1 MKRAGFLLLAVV
13 PVLVT
18 TAVYCALPEHPARA
32 DAGPSAPASRQATGR
47 SGATAERGTDDR
59 RAAAVPA
66 GLAAPG
72 KKELA
77 QQLVASAENSTLDWR
92 EAYAYV
98 EDIGDGQGYTAGVIG
113 FCTGTHD
120 LLTLVESYTRK
131 HPDNGLARY
140 LPALR
145 RVDGSDSHEG
155 LDPGFP
161 AAWRHE
167 ATVPAFRAAQDA
179 ERDRVYFDPAVRQA
193 RRDGLG
199 TLGQFI
205 YYDAMVM
212 HGPGTGDYG
221 FYGLRDRALREAD
234 PPRGAATRRRT
245 STRSWTCAARRCG
258 PGTRTATPPAS
269 TRRSACSCARG
280 TSVWTRRW
288 YGRCTARRTGCP
300 SPVASARTRRR
311 GAAVVRACGGA
322 CQVVRS
328 GTGRQAPSRVPHA
341 IVRDVLE

>member
-234 PPRGAATRRRT
+234 PPSQGGDEKAYLDTFLDVRRAAMRSRDAHRDTTRID
-245 STRSWTCAARRCG
+245 
-258 PGTRTATPPAS
+258 TAQRVFLREGNLGLDTPL
-269 TRRSACSCARG
+269 
-280 TSVWTRRW
+280 VWKV
-288 YGRCTARRTGCP
+288 YGETY
-300 SPVASARTRRR
+300 
-311 GAAVVRACGGA
+311 
-322 CQVVRS
+322 
-328 GTGRQAPSRVPHA
+328 RVP
-341 IVRDVLE
+341 